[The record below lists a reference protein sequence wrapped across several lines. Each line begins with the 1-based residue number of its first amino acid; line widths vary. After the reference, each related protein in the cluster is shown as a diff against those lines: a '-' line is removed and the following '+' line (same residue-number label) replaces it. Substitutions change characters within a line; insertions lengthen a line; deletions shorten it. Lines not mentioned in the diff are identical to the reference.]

1 MSIVAQC
8 RFKAALDL
16 IKQVNAG
23 LVRDATGLGERH
35 YFLTPNAPSTLP
47 EVMDIYGEAL
57 RLGFPLPVGVE
68 GLEGSIYGNAEDN
81 AQFRAAHD
89 LIHYAYKL
97 PFTLEGETLVALLH
111 VERVA
116 RLGEAWGY
124 TPTTIRDA
132 VAVLWLDTYGQA
144 EYYAQTSGGFLDNQ
158 AAWVRDRFI
167 AYLIDT
173 AGNVDPCN
181 IGKQDKR

>member
-8 RFKAALDL
+8 RFKAALGL

-23 LVRDATGLGERH
+23 LVRDATGVGEWH
-35 YFLTPNAPSTLP
+35 YFITPNAPSTFP
-47 EVMDIYGEAL
+47 EVLNVYGEAL

-68 GLEGSIYGNAEDN
+68 GLEGSIYKYANDN

-89 LIHYAYKL
+89 VIHYAYKL
-97 PFTLEGETLVALLH
+97 PFTLEGEIQAALLH

-116 RLGEAWGY
+116 RFGEAWGY

-144 EYYAQTSGGFLDNQ
+144 SYYEQTSGGFLDNQ
-158 AAWVRDRFI
+158 AAWVRGEFI
-167 AYLIDT
+167 AYLIAT